1 MSTTPLQ
8 TASTYYQANPGT
20 RWLRWAL
27 GLSEKL
33 WPALAVRGAY
43 RVFGTPLPPK
53 WLHRRQPALAAW
65 RATPWPFEQASITL
79 YEPPGAPGPVVL
91 LLHGW
96 GGHAAQMLPLAQALR
111 DQGLRPVLVDLPAHG
126 RSQGSTS
133 NLPQFARAIEYLTA
147 RLQQQGHEVRAV
159 AAHSLA
165 ANALAY
171 AAARGLPVARL
182 ALLAPPASP
191 HAYTRLFAKVF
202 GLSEDTRERLQQR
215 VEAREGI
222 LMRQF
227 EPAAARGRGHADR
240 ARPGGPHQPVCRRR
254 GLPRCDRRRAPDG
267 DRWPGPHAAAARR
280 AGGERRRGAPAGLSR
295 PATRLTSSLR
305 WVRGCARCWCPPA
318 GAAAS

>member
-147 RLQQQGHEVRAV
+147 RLQQLGHEVRAV

-227 EPAAARGRGHADR
+227 EPAAV
-240 ARPGGPHQPVCRRR
+240 GPRV
-254 GLPRCDRRRAPDG
+254 
-267 DRWPGPHAAAARR
+267 AAATLIVHDREDRINRFADAEAYRDAIAGARLM
-280 AGGERRRGAPAGLSR
+280 ATDGLGH
-295 PATRLTSSLR
+295 TRLLR
-305 WVRGCARCWCPPA
+305 DEQVVNAVVAHLRG
-318 GAAAS
+318 

>member
-1 MSTTPLQ
+1 MNTTPLQ

-27 GLSEKL
+27 SLSEKL

-96 GGHAAQMLPLAQALR
+96 GGHAAQMLPLAQALMN
-111 DQGLRPVLVDLPAHG
+111 QGLRPVLVDLPAHG

-202 GLSEDTRERLQQR
+202 GLSEGTRERLQQR

-227 EPAAARGRGHADR
+227 EPAAVGPRVAVPTLIVHDREDRINRFADAEAYRDAIAGARLMATEGLGH
-240 ARPGGPHQPVCRRR
+240 
-254 GLPRCDRRRAPDG
+254 
-267 DRWPGPHAAAARR
+267 
-280 AGGERRRGAPAGLSR
+280 
-295 PATRLTSSLR
+295 TRLLR
-305 WVRGCARCWCPPA
+305 DDQVVSVVAAHLRG
-318 GAAAS
+318 

>member
-227 EPAAARGRGHADR
+227 EPAAV
-240 ARPGGPHQPVCRRR
+240 GPRV
-254 GLPRCDRRRAPDG
+254 
-267 DRWPGPHAAAARR
+267 AAATLIVHDREDRINRFADAEAYRDAIAGARLM
-280 AGGERRRGAPAGLSR
+280 ATDGLGH
-295 PATRLTSSLR
+295 TRLLR
-305 WVRGCARCWCPPA
+305 DEQVVNAVVAHLRG
-318 GAAAS
+318 

>member
-1 MSTTPLQ
+1 MSTSPLQ

-53 WLHRRQPALAAW
+53 WLHRRQAALATW
-65 RATPWPFEQASITL
+65 RATPWPFEQASITV

-96 GGHAAQMLPLAQALR
+96 GGHAAQLLPLAQALM

-159 AAHSLA
+159 VAHSLA

-171 AAARGLPVARL
+171 AAARGLPVARM

-202 GLSEDTRERLQQR
+202 GLSEETRERLQQR

-227 EPAAARGRGHADR
+227 EPAAVGPRVAVPTLIVHDREDRINRFADAEAYRDAIAGARLMATEGLGH
-240 ARPGGPHQPVCRRR
+240 
-254 GLPRCDRRRAPDG
+254 
-267 DRWPGPHAAAARR
+267 
-280 AGGERRRGAPAGLSR
+280 
-295 PATRLTSSLR
+295 TRLLR
-305 WVRGCARCWCPPA
+305 DEQVVQAVAAHLRG
-318 GAAAS
+318 

>member
-1 MSTTPLQ
+1 MTTTPLQ
-8 TASTYYQANPGT
+8 TASAYYQTNPAT

-27 GLSEKL
+27 GLSERL

-43 RVFGTPLPPK
+43 RLFGTPLPPK
-53 WLHRRQPALAAW
+53 WLHRRQPGLAGW
-65 RATPWPFEQASITL
+65 QATPWPFEQASVTL
-79 YEPPGAPGPVVL
+79 YQPPGPPGPVVL

-96 GGHAAQMLPLAQALR
+96 GGHAAQMLPLAQALIE
-111 DQGLRPVLVDLPAHG
+111 QGLRPVLVDLPAHG

-159 AAHSLA
+159 VAHSLT

-191 HAYTRLFAKVF
+191 HAYTRLFAMVF
-202 GLSEDTRERLQQR
+202 GLSENTRERLQLR

-227 EPAAARGRGHADR
+227 EPAAVGPRVAVPTLIVHDREDRINRFADAEAYRDAIAGARLMATQGLGH
-240 ARPGGPHQPVCRRR
+240 
-254 GLPRCDRRRAPDG
+254 
-267 DRWPGPHAAAARR
+267 
-280 AGGERRRGAPAGLSR
+280 
-295 PATRLTSSLR
+295 TRLLR
-305 WVRGCARCWCPPA
+305 DEQVVQAVVAHVRG
-318 GAAAS
+318 

>member
-1 MSTTPLQ
+1 MTTNPLQ
-8 TASTYYQANPGT
+8 TASAYYQASPGT

-27 GLSEKL
+27 GLSERL

-43 RVFGTPLPPK
+43 RLFGTPLPPK
-53 WLHRRQPALAAW
+53 WLHRRQPALATW
-65 RATPWPFEQASITL
+65 QATPWPFEQANLTL
-79 YEPPGAPGPVVL
+79 YQPPPGPPGPVVL

-96 GGHAAQMLPLAQALR
+96 GGHAAQMLPLAQALMT
-111 DQGLRPVLVDLPAHG
+111 QGLRPMLVDLPAHG

-133 NLPQFARAIEYLTA
+133 NLPQFARAIEYVTA

-191 HAYTRLFAKVF
+191 HAYTRLFAMVF
-202 GLSEDTRERLQQR
+202 GLSEDTRSRMQQR

-227 EPAAARGRGHADR
+227 EPAAVGPRVAVPTLIVHDREDRINRFADAEAYRDAIAGAQLMETSGLGH
-240 ARPGGPHQPVCRRR
+240 
-254 GLPRCDRRRAPDG
+254 
-267 DRWPGPHAAAARR
+267 
-280 AGGERRRGAPAGLSR
+280 
-295 PATRLTSSLR
+295 TRLLR
-305 WVRGCARCWCPPA
+305 DEQVLQAVVAHLR
-318 GAAAS
+318 S

>member
-1 MSTTPLQ
+1 MNTTPLQ

-65 RATPWPFEQASITL
+65 RATPWPFEQASLTL

-96 GGHAAQMLPLAQALR
+96 GGHAAQMLPLAQALMN
-111 DQGLRPVLVDLPAHG
+111 QGLRPVLVDLPAHG

-202 GLSEDTRERLQQR
+202 GLSEGTRERLQQR

-227 EPAAARGRGHADR
+227 EPAAVGPRVAVPTLIVHDREDRINRFADAEAYRDAIAGARLMATEGLGH
-240 ARPGGPHQPVCRRR
+240 
-254 GLPRCDRRRAPDG
+254 
-267 DRWPGPHAAAARR
+267 
-280 AGGERRRGAPAGLSR
+280 
-295 PATRLTSSLR
+295 TRLLR
-305 WVRGCARCWCPPA
+305 DDQVVNAVVAHLRG
-318 GAAAS
+318 

>member
-1 MSTTPLQ
+1 M
-8 TASTYYQANPGT
+8 N
-20 RWLRWAL
+20 
-27 GLSEKL
+27 
-33 WPALAVRGAY
+33 
-43 RVFGTPLPPK
+43 
-53 WLHRRQPALAAW
+53 
-65 RATPWPFEQASITL
+65 
-79 YEPPGAPGPVVL
+79 
-91 LLHGW
+91 
-96 GGHAAQMLPLAQALR
+96 
-111 DQGLRPVLVDLPAHG
+111 QGLRPVLVDLPAHG

-227 EPAAARGRGHADR
+227 EPAAVGPRVAVPTLIVHDREDRINRFADAEAYRDAIAGARLMATDGLGH
-240 ARPGGPHQPVCRRR
+240 
-254 GLPRCDRRRAPDG
+254 
-267 DRWPGPHAAAARR
+267 
-280 AGGERRRGAPAGLSR
+280 
-295 PATRLTSSLR
+295 TRLLR
-305 WVRGCARCWCPPA
+305 DEQVVNAVVAHLRG
-318 GAAAS
+318 

>member
-96 GGHAAQMLPLAQALR
+96 GGHAAQMLPLAQALMN
-111 DQGLRPVLVDLPAHG
+111 QGLRPVLVDLPAHG

-227 EPAAARGRGHADR
+227 EPAAVGPRVAVATLIVHDREDRINRFADAEAYRDAIAGARLMATDGLGH
-240 ARPGGPHQPVCRRR
+240 
-254 GLPRCDRRRAPDG
+254 
-267 DRWPGPHAAAARR
+267 
-280 AGGERRRGAPAGLSR
+280 
-295 PATRLTSSLR
+295 TRLLR
-305 WVRGCARCWCPPA
+305 DEQVVNAVVAHLRG
-318 GAAAS
+318 

>member
-1 MSTTPLQ
+1 MNTTPLQ
-8 TASTYYQANPGT
+8 TASAYYQANPGT

-27 GLSEKL
+27 GLSERL

-43 RVFGTPLPPK
+43 RLFGTPLPPK
-53 WLHRRQPALAAW
+53 WLHRRQPGLAAW
-65 RATPWPFEQASITL
+65 QATTWPFEQASITL
-79 YEPPGAPGPVVL
+79 YQPPHPQGPVVL

-96 GGHAAQMLPLAQALR
+96 GGHASQMLPLAQALIE
-111 DQGLRPVLVDLPAHG
+111 QGLQPVLVDLPAHG

-159 AAHSLA
+159 VAHSLA

-191 HAYTRLFAKVF
+191 HAYTRLFAMVF
-202 GLSEDTRERLQQR
+202 GLSEHTRERLQQR

-227 EPAAARGRGHADR
+227 EPAAVGPRVAVPTLIVHDREDRINRFADAEAYRDTIAGARLMATEGLGH
-240 ARPGGPHQPVCRRR
+240 
-254 GLPRCDRRRAPDG
+254 
-267 DRWPGPHAAAARR
+267 
-280 AGGERRRGAPAGLSR
+280 
-295 PATRLTSSLR
+295 TRLLR
-305 WVRGCARCWCPPA
+305 DEQVLQAVVAHVRG
-318 GAAAS
+318 